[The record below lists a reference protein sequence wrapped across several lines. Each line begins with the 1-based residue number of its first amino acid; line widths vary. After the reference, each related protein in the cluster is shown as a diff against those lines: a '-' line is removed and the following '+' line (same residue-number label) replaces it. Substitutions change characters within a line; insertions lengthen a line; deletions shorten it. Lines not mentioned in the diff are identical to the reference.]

1 MPISESDVLDVARL
15 ARVHVDAQELS
26 KIADDLSNILDLV
39 ESMNAVDTESVVP
52 MAHPLDMSQPLRED
66 EITEDERRDE
76 WQTLAPSTQD
86 GLYLVPKVIE

>member
-1 MPISESDVLDVARL
+1 MPISQSDVLDVARL
-15 ARVHVDAQELS
+15 ARVRVDEDDVP
-26 KIADDLSNILDLV
+26 KIADDLSDILDLV
-39 ESMNAVDTESVVP
+39 ERMNAVDTEGVVP

-66 EITEDERRDE
+66 EITEEERRDE